1 MSIHRFKYNSKEL
14 CEEIKYFSEI
24 HKSDKKEHLIEYFNE
39 WKTKNNLLI
48 EKEKSYLLENK
59 YDKDIEDK
67 IFKSIKYYYIKKY
80 NNDKKT
86 NQMKTNE
93 SNESKETKRRGTP
106 KYIINNIKLHI
117 KLNIYNKPSDSYN
130 DFEENYN
137 YGNKYKKIYKNH
149 YYQIKLK
156 FDNNIVN

>member
-1 MSIHRFKYNSKEL
+1 MSIHRFKYNSLDLYKK
-14 CEEIKYFSEI
+14 IKYFSEI
-24 HKSDKKEHLIEYFNE
+24 HKSDKKEHLIESFNE
-39 WKTKNNLLI
+39 WKTKNNKLI

-80 NNDKKT
+80 NNKIKT
-86 NQMKTNE
+86 M
-93 SNESKETKRRGTP
+93 KETMDTERKGTP

-117 KLNIYNKPSDSYN
+117 KLNIANKPSECYN
-130 DFEENYN
+130 DFEQKYN
-137 YGNKYKKIYKNH
+137 YGNKYKKTYKNQ

-156 FDNNIVN
+156 FDNNIIN

>member
-1 MSIHRFKYNSKEL
+1 MSIHRFKYNSL
-14 CEEIKYFSEI
+14 DLYEEIKYFSEI
-24 HKSDKKEHLIEYFNE
+24 HKSDKKEHLIESFNE
-39 WKTKNNLLI
+39 WKTKNNKLI

-80 NNDKKT
+80 NNKIKT
-86 NQMKTNE
+86 M
-93 SNESKETKRRGTP
+93 KETKDTERKGTP

-117 KLNIYNKPSDSYN
+117 KLNIANKPSECYN
-130 DFEENYN
+130 DFEQKYN
-137 YGNKYKKIYKNH
+137 YGNKYKKTYKNQ

-156 FDNNIVN
+156 FDNNIIN